1 MLKLTLS
8 SRTLIL
14 VPLLALVAAAGQDP
28 PSNWSNV
35 RMLTSG
41 TEVRVIAAKAQA
53 VSAKLE
59 SATDSTVVITAAA
72 GQQTFDRAQIA
83 SISVKKN
90 GHRFRNTLIGFAAG
104 LVAGLGLGTAVGHN
118 CTGFWCGPGD
128 VILGGI
134 VGVAGGTTAGAVW
147 PTGGWRKIYQR

>member
-1 MLKLTLS
+1 MLKLTLL
-8 SRTLIL
+8 SRTMLL
-14 VPLLALVAAAGQDP
+14 VPLLALVAAAGQDSH
-28 PSNWSNV
+28 SNWGNV

-41 TEVRVIAAKAQA
+41 TEVRVIAGKAQT
-53 VSAKLE
+53 VSGKLD
-59 SATDSTVVITAAA
+59 SATDSAVVINATA

-90 GHRFRNTLIGFAAG
+90 GHRLRNTLVGFAAG
-104 LVAGLGLGTAVGHN
+104 LAAGLGVGAAVGHN
-118 CTGFWCGPGD
+118 CTGFLCGTGD
-128 VILGGI
+128 VIVGGI